1 MLYFLRICFK
11 LSHFSHDTMHFG
23 CAEGTQPTGGAAKQT
38 DSKLHLFFFAFALF
52 SVVLIFTDQAKKSV
66 QSRIPLTKSLL
77 RNSFCDLPCSAYFS
91 AGQITRLYLE
101 LTAVNVIRQQTG
113 LFCVRINPVEEAAH
127 LTASSVFNLLHHN
140 TNSYQ
145 LKK

>member
-1 MLYFLRICFK
+1 MTRCISAVQKGPNQLGELPNR
-11 LSHFSHDTMHFG
+11 L
-23 CAEGTQPTGGAAKQT
+23 TQNFTF
-38 DSKLHLFFFAFALF
+38 FFFAFALF

-66 QSRIPLTKSLL
+66 QSRILLTKSLL
-77 RNSFCDLPCSAYFS
+77 RNSLCDLPCSAYFS